1 MSTTNAIAVRS
12 SYAQRMLATAHGLLE
27 ASLIAWRTRREHRNA
42 IAQLRTMSD
51 AELRDVGI
59 TRESIEPAVMYGR
72 HYDIRRPI
80 DVI

>member
-12 SYAQRMLATAHGLLE
+12 SYVQRMLATAHGLLE

-51 AELRDVGI
+51 AELRDVGVE
-59 TRESIEPAVMYGR
+59 RESIEPAVMYGR